1 VASKVSKKILSVVQY
16 LFFLFLGLGLLWLSF
31 REIDTKNV
39 YKEILHADY
48 YWLLVSIV
56 VTIISHLFRAA
67 RWNLLIGA
75 MNYKTR
81 LRTTFFSLMTG
92 YMVNIAVPR
101 LGEVV
106 RCGVLSKKEN
116 IPFNVLFGTVI
127 SERFFDL
134 IVLLTL
140 IFLVIV
146 FQLKL
151 LGEFLHKFF
160 GPFLN
165 MVFSNIWPILWL
177 SVGFLAIGIFT
188 YLYLKSN
195 KRKFK
200 NKPFYHKIHDFVK
213 GVLEGV
219 KTIKNMKRK
228 GLFLLY
234 TFFIWLFYSLMVYTA
249 FFMLKQTSVLNFVGA
264 LTILAIGS
272 LGIVAPVPGGIGAYH
287 FIVMKALSEIYSIK
301 ASYALSYA
309 TITHGGQTLLN
320 IVVGAVGYAYL
331 IMFSKN
337 LKPVNGQLR
346 NYTEKNPES

>member
-1 VASKVSKKILSVVQY
+1 MASKVSKKILSVVQY
-16 LFFLFLGLGLLWLSF
+16 LFFLFLGLVLLWLSF

-48 YWLLVSIV
+48 FWLFVSLG

-67 RWNLLIGA
+67 RWNLLIGS

-134 IVLLTL
+134 VVLVAL
-140 IFLVIV
+140 IFFVIV
-146 FQLKL
+146 FQLTL

-160 GPFLN
+160 GPFVN
-165 MVFSNIWPILWL
+165 MVFSNIWPILL
-177 SVGFLAIGIFT
+177 LTVGFLATIVFT

-195 KRKFK
+195 KRRFK
-200 NKPFYHKIHDFVK
+200 NKPFYHKVHDFVK
-213 GVLEGV
+213 GVLEGI
-219 KTIKNMKRK
+219 KTIRNMKQK

-234 TFFIWLFYSLMVYTA
+234 TFFIWLFYALMVYTA

-320 IVVGAVGYAYL
+320 IVVGAIGYMFL
-331 IMFSKN
+331 VMFSKN
-337 LKPVNGQLR
+337 LKPVNGKLR
-346 NYTEKNPES
+346 DYSEKDTTS

>member
-1 VASKVSKKILSVVQY
+1 VARKVSRKILSVVQY
-16 LFFLFLGLGLLWLSF
+16 LFFLSLGLVLLWLSF
-31 REIDTKNV
+31 REIDTANV

-48 YWLLVSIV
+48 YWLLVSIG

-75 MNYKTR
+75 MKYKTR
-81 LRTTFFSLMTG
+81 LSTTFFSLMTG

-134 IVLLTL
+134 VVLLSL

-146 FQLKL
+146 FQVKL

-160 GPFLN
+160 GPFVN
-165 MVFSNIWPILWL
+165 MVFSNIWPILL
-177 SVGFLAIGIFT
+177 LTVAFLVTGVFT

-200 NKPFYHKIHDFVK
+200 DKPFYRKIHVFVK
-213 GVLEGV
+213 GVLEGI
-219 KTIKNMKRK
+219 KTIKNMKQK

-234 TFFIWLFYSLMVYTA
+234 TFVIWFFYALMVYTA
-249 FFMLKQTSVLNFVGA
+249 FFMMKQTSMLNFVAA

-287 FIVMKALSEIYSIK
+287 FIVMKALSEIYNIK
-301 ASYALSYA
+301 ASYALSFA

-320 IVVGAVGYAYL
+320 IVVGAVGYMYL
-331 IMFSKN
+331 VVFSKN
-337 LKPVNGQLR
+337 LKPVNGKLE
-346 NYTEKNPES
+346 NYLEKDTES